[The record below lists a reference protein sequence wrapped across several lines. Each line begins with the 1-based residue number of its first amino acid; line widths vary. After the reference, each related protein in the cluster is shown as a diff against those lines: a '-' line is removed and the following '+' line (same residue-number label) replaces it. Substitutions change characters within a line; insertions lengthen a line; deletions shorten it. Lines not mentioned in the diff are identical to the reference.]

1 MGMVTVIKQNIVT
14 CNTNI
19 CVCLAEAGIKP
30 TSLSVKELLT
40 DRKCK
45 LKILIYHFQTIS
57 VGNCRV
63 SPLTS
68 KVAGLLVSQ
77 DATSIP
83 VQFRS
88 RNITNNAH
96 LSSDAPD
103 FCSTLP
109 ASWSPTKS
117 CVRCD
122 KLQIISRAG
131 CHHSS

>member
-1 MGMVTVIKQNIVT
+1 MGMVTVIKLNIVT

-45 LKILIYHFQTIS
+45 LKLLIYHFQTIS

-96 LSSDAPD
+96 LSPD

-109 ASWSPTKS
+109 ASWSSTKS